1 MNDDKYIVPGKYF
14 SWEIIDQVTA
24 IKHAD
29 KTFVNSCSTGVPQKI
44 KSFFDA
50 EDLSY
55 GEEKKLTMI
64 SDNKEYDVKI
74 KVEKNHNQ
82 MKLYID
88 SSFLEVIAHSY
99 TEGSEYPAFIIQWRE
114 EGKYFINAMHTL
126 ETTVPKNSYFVDVAY
141 DEIDTS
147 GRFSFDSK
155 EEVLNKCFGLNVKTV
170 QEDVFYLSNSISVCF
185 MNDTDWI
192 HNNFINNN
200 GIDLRKDCYLFDD
213 TQEKIRF
220 VGLFEKSEND
230 SLKYSCIANK
240 VDLSKFAKQKE
251 HRNKRLAKK
260 IPMDVLKRKAVEH
273 DHALAKKEDKE
284 GIITIRDP
292 YVAEYTKRRA
302 HGRCQLCGAEAPFI
316 DNNGD
321 PYLESH
327 HVVWLSQGGEDS
339 IHNTVALCPNCHRR
353 VHILKNAEDIE
364 KLKKILAQD

>member
-1 MNDDKYIVPGKYF
+1 MSDNKYLAPGKYF

-29 KTFVNSCSTGVPQKI
+29 MTFVENCETGVPKQI
-44 KSFFDA
+44 LSFFDA
-50 EDLSY
+50 ENLGYGQKKELLVINNNKKYRANVMLLKNLRTKLS
-55 GEEKKLTMI
+55 
-64 SDNKEYDVKI
+64 
-74 KVEKNHNQ
+74 
-82 MKLYID
+82 ID
-88 SSFLEVIAHSY
+88 KSFSEVIERFY
-99 TEGSEYPAFIIQWRE
+99 TKGDDYPAFLFQWCQ
-114 EGKYFINAMHTL
+114 EGTYLIDAIHTF
-126 ETTVPKNSYFVDVAY
+126 EISVPKDSYLVDVAY
-141 DEIDTS
+141 NEIDNS
-147 GRFSFDSK
+147 NIFKSK
-155 EEVLNKCFGLNVKTV
+155 EEVLNKCFGQNVKKVNTDIFNIDNSTTV
-170 QEDVFYLSNSISVCF
+170 YFIKSGTTRNDFLNNMIS
-185 MNDTDWI
+185 
-192 HNNFINNN
+192 
-200 GIDLRKDCYLFDD
+200 GLKKDCYVFNNMQD
-213 TQEKIRF
+213 EIRF
-220 VGLFEKSEND
+220 VGLFEQSID
-230 SLKYSCIANK
+230 DPLKYNFIARK